1 MNNDE
6 KKALRNFLFIY
17 VTSTIFLVSVI
28 LYIYY
33 ENELRMSRETCTME
47 LKNASMQVKADIID
61 KYMKKKDFIPE
72 KLKKEN
78 IKYAL
83 LDKDKKIIFSY
94 LDDTFPID
102 YSKDF
107 YENSHYNY
115 FITIL
120 DEENIPI
127 KYIVMET
134 CQVVQNKSNIKL
146 LLLIKLIIS
155 SIFIACI
162 GYLLSK
168 ILLNPAR
175 KRVDSMD
182 KFIKDSA
189 HELNTPISVLM
200 TSVSMLKNGKNPQKM
215 MKYILSSSKQ
225 ISQIYNDIHFSAFNE
240 MNEDVFEEFN
250 LNNDKGVVNY
260 LINESSVDEI
270 TNATEISF
278 LDVILS
284 GPIPP
289 NPAELIISERL
300 GDLMRELKQKYDY
313 IILDTPPVGL
323 VSDALELDQYCD
335 VTLYIVRQNF
345 SKKDMI
351 TLLNNRVKRGE
362 LKNTSI
368 VLNGFENKAKYGT
381 GYGYGYGYGY
391 GNNTYA
397 EGYHEKEPVV
407 STISKVVKWLKKERK
422 L

>member
-189 HELNTPISVLM
+189 HELNTPITVLM

-240 MNEDVFEEFN
+240 LNEDVFEEFDLKDLISESVDFFNDISITKNIQINSN
-250 LNNDKGVVNY
+250 LEDCSIKMDRTKTQKLVNNLISNSIKYSHKNSIIEINLENNILKVKDFGIGISSDEQKMIFKRYKRGNNIEGGFGIGLDIVKRVCEEY
-260 LINESSVDEI
+260 ELPLFLESKINEQTVFTIDFSP
-270 TNATEISF
+270 
-278 LDVILS
+278 IL
-284 GPIPP
+284 
-289 NPAELIISERL
+289 N
-300 GDLMRELKQKYDY
+300 
-313 IILDTPPVGL
+313 
-323 VSDALELDQYCD
+323 
-335 VTLYIVRQNF
+335 
-345 SKKDMI
+345 KKKI
-351 TLLNNRVKRGE
+351 
-362 LKNTSI
+362 
-368 VLNGFENKAKYGT
+368 
-381 GYGYGYGYGY
+381 
-391 GNNTYA
+391 
-397 EGYHEKEPVV
+397 
-407 STISKVVKWLKKERK
+407 
-422 L
+422 